1 MVERVRALAKS
12 GRAGNL
18 DDFNQLADLLAKRP
32 TAETLPV
39 ARAFAHFLSLANVA
53 EQHHRVRRRREY
65 QRHED
70 ARPQPG
76 SFDEVLSRLRN
87 DGISEEQLFE
97 SIAALQIELVL
108 TAHPT
113 EVVRRTLLQKYTRI
127 AELLAR
133 RDRGDLT
140 IPEQNET
147 VDELRRE
154 ITSAWET
161 DEVRHTRPTP
171 LDEVKGGLFIF
182 EQTVWDALPRYLR
195 TLDGALRTHTNR
207 ALPLDAAPIRFGSW
221 IGGDRDGNPNVTAA
235 VTGDACLL
243 ARWVAADLYHR
254 ELDALRSELSMKS
267 GSEEM
272 PDVDEP
278 YRAVLREVRDRLL
291 ATRTSIEEALAAPA
305 GWQNWGTRGE
315 LLDANELLEPLM
327 RCHRSLHAT
336 GNGIIADGRL
346 LDLIRRVHAFGLTLV
361 RLDVR
366 QDSARHT
373 ALLDAITRALDLG
386 SFAEWSEEQRQ
397 EFLLRELAS
406 RRPLIPRELEL
417 DDDAREDLATFRAIA
432 KIPRDSLGA
441 YVITMA
447 SNPSDVL
454 PSRCASC
461 RCSRPSPIFAA
472 RAKRCRP
479 CSASTCIARP
489 STAARK

>member
-1 MVERVRALAKS
+1 MRELSDQPLRDDVHLLGDLLGQTLRAQEGEALFQMVERVRALAKS
-12 GRAGNL
+12 GRAGNV
-18 DDFNQLADLLAKRP
+18 DDFHLLADLLAEHP
-32 TAETLPV
+32 TSEALPV

-65 QRHED
+65 QRQAD

-76 SFDEVLSRLRN
+76 SFDEVLPRLRAK
-87 DGISEEQLFE
+87 GISEEQLFD
-97 SIAALQIELVL
+97 SVTALQIELVL

-140 IPEQNET
+140 IPEQKEI

-195 TLDGALRTHTNR
+195 ALDDALRTHTKR

-254 ELDALRSELSMKS
+254 EIDALRSELS
-267 GSEEM
+267 
-272 PDVDEP
+272 
-278 YRAVLREVRDRLL
+278 
-291 ATRTSIEEALAAPA
+291 
-305 GWQNWGTRGE
+305 
-315 LLDANELLEPLM
+315 
-327 RCHRSLHAT
+327 
-336 GNGIIADGRL
+336 
-346 LDLIRRVHAFGLTLV
+346 
-361 RLDVR
+361 
-366 QDSARHT
+366 
-373 ALLDAITRALDLG
+373 
-386 SFAEWSEEQRQ
+386 
-397 EFLLRELAS
+397 
-406 RRPLIPRELEL
+406 
-417 DDDAREDLATFRAIA
+417 
-432 KIPRDSLGA
+432 
-441 YVITMA
+441 
-447 SNPSDVL
+447 
-454 PSRCASC
+454 
-461 RCSRPSPIFAA
+461 
-472 RAKRCRP
+472 
-479 CSASTCIARP
+479 
-489 STAARK
+489 